1 MIDGPRSA
9 SRPAPAGGSTA
20 APAPRTRDEVVARL
34 RGLVAGAPPGTRVP
48 TVRQL
53 MAEYGVSQH
62 LVQGAM
68 TELRAEG
75 VISSHVGRGTFVG
88 RHAGASQRQR
98 SVLTLLYQHPYER
111 GDRIARLLHQQLS
124 RDGHGSLVL
133 TYSDVAQVIELLRS
147 GRRFD
152 ACILQPRGSTIPVEL
167 LALLRQRSNAVLIE
181 SQVAEHLDVDA
192 VSNDPWRAVTL
203 AVEHLRGLGHR
214 RIAWLT
220 EDSGNYF
227 FQRTAAG
234 FEIRRSGAGLQPEA
248 WPVIRAP
255 VHGQRLGFADMAQAL
270 RTALAGDGP
279 DPVTAVVVASFSEAR
294 EILDACASLRVRV
307 PDDVSL
313 VKIGTPDLDVDHL
326 QRIAIVGRPST
337 QAAATVLQR
346 LYWRWENPG
355 APFATVYD
363 PPLLAPFRSTA
374 PPRLGRPT
382 ARRRR

>member
-1 MIDGPRSA
+1 MTD
-9 SRPAPAGGSTA
+9 APVRA
-20 APAPRTRDEVVARL
+20 APAPRTREEVAARL
-34 RGLVAGAPPGTRVP
+34 RALVADSPPGTRVP

-68 TELRAEG
+68 TELRAKG

-88 RHAGASQRQR
+88 RHAGAPQRQR

-111 GDRIARLLHQQLS
+111 GDRIARLLHQRLS

-152 ACILQPRGSTIPVEL
+152 ACILQPRGSTMPAEL

-192 VSNDPWRAVTL
+192 VSNDPWRAVML

-234 FEIRRSGAGLQPEA
+234 FEVMRGGAGLPPEA
-248 WPVIRAP
+248 WPIVRAP
-255 VHGQRLGFADMAQAL
+255 VHGQRLGLADVAHSL
-270 RTALAGDGP
+270 STALAGGGP

-294 EILDACASLRVRV
+294 EILDAFAALRLRV
-307 PDDVSL
+307 PEDVSV
-313 VKIGTPDLDVDHL
+313 VKIGTPDLEADHL
-326 QRIAIVGRPST
+326 QQIAIVGRPST
-337 QAAATVLQR
+337 QAAETVLRR

-355 APFATVYD
+355 AAYQTVYD
-363 PPLLAPFRSTA
+363 PPVLAPFRSTA
-374 PPRLGRPT
+374 PPRAGRA
-382 ARRRR
+382 ARRRRS

>member
-1 MIDGPRSA
+1 MSDATERGS
-9 SRPAPAGGSTA
+9 PA
-20 APAPRTRDEVVARL
+20 APRTREDVVARL
-34 RGLVAGAPPGTRVP
+34 RALVADAPPGTRVP

-68 TELRAEG
+68 TELRAKG

-88 RHAGASQRQR
+88 RTAGVVQRQR

-111 GDRIARLLHQQLS
+111 GDRIARLIHQRLS

-152 ACILQPRGSTIPVEL
+152 SCILQPRGSTMPVEL

-181 SQVAEHLDVDA
+181 SQVAEHLDIDA
-192 VSNDPWRAVTL
+192 VSNDPARAVTL

-214 RIAWLT
+214 RIAWIT
-220 EDSGNYF
+220 EQSGNYF
-227 FQRTAAG
+227 FRRAGAAFEAVRT
-234 FEIRRSGAGLQPEA
+234 GAGLPAEA
-248 WPVIRAP
+248 WPLIRAP
-255 VHGQRLGFADMAQAL
+255 IAAERLGLADVAAAL
-270 RTALAGDGP
+270 RTAIERGAV

-294 EILDACASLRVRV
+294 EILDAFAGLGLRIPSDISVIK
-307 PDDVSL
+307 L
-313 VKIGTPDLDVDHL
+313 GTPDLDADHL
-326 QRIAIVGRPST
+326 QRLAIVGRPST
-337 QAAATVLQR
+337 QAAETVLRR

-355 APFATVYD
+355 APFETIYD
-363 PPLLAPFRSTA
+363 PPILATFGGTA
-374 PPRLGRPT
+374 APRAGAAPVK
-382 ARRRR
+382 RRRR